1 MSEPI
6 VADLFAED
14 RAHEEFL
21 KPMLYRIA
29 REEGVAISVRVR
41 SARGGHGRAIQE
53 FRNYQKAVECG
64 AIRDPRPDI
73 IVAAIDS
80 NCSTLVQKRKEIA
93 AKTLETLKGVV
104 VAACPDPHVER
115 WYMADPDSFETV
127 VGRRPAL
134 GREKCSRDRYKKLLA
149 EAVRQA
155 KHPALLGGIEFAAE
169 LVEAM
174 DLYRA
179 GRNESSLHAFIRE
192 FRQKLLEAAKRQES

>member
-1 MSEPI
+1 
-6 VADLFAED
+6 
-14 RAHEEFL
+14 
-21 KPMLYRIA
+21 
-29 REEGVAISVRVR
+29 
-41 SARGGHGRAIQE
+41 
-53 FRNYQKAVECG
+53 
-64 AIRDPRPDI
+64 
-73 IVAAIDS
+73 VAAIDS